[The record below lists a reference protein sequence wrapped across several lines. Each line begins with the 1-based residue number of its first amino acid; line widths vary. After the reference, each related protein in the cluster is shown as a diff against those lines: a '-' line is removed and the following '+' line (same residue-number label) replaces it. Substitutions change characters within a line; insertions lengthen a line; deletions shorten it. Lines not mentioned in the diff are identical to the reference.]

1 MSLSEA
7 EVEEEYAVPV
17 LAKVEEESII
27 NIYLYN
33 E

>member
-7 EVEEEYAVPV
+7 EVEEYAVPV